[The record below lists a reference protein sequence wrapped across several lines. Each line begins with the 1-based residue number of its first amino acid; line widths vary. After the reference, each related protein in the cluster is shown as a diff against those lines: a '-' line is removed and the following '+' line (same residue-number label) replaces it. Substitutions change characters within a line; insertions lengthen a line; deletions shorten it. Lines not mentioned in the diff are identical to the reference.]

1 MCCFTIFLPEK
12 IPISRYYSELV
23 ITFAVRTSE
32 KGMQNDKKKR
42 TKVLDRTRLWLILS
56 QTNVSHAVPARTNA
70 L

>member
-1 MCCFTIFLPEK
+1 MFYDISIRK

-23 ITFAVRTSE
+23 IIFAVRTSE

-56 QTNVSHAVPARTNA
+56 QTNVSLAVPARTNA